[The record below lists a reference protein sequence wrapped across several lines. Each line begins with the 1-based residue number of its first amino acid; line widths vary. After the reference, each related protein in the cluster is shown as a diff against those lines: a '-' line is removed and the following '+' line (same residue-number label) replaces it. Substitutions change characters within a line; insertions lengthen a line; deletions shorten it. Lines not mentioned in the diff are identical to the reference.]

1 MTHRSMDRVSPV
13 VAWFG
18 MSAMV
23 AVVAASATTAQQSG
37 GGFGYGGAGGQ
48 PAAPGQ
54 SGGGFGYGGAAG
66 GAAGGD
72 DGSINGVPRGV
83 GYNTAG
89 GELSRADLE
98 QQALAPEYHFHMAG
112 PTSAD
117 AVGAGGGPPL
127 AAGAAAPG
135 YVQAKFV
142 HPYGNAMVA
151 HHYGPGYPPPIGQ
164 GGNFANG
171 GGLIA
176 NGTVAG
182 NPDLVNW
189 GLTPAWTR
197 EEIGNGAWFG
207 SAGSMPS
214 SSPVPYVGSFN
225 D

>member
-1 MTHRSMDRVSPV
+1 MNHRSMDRVSPV
-13 VAWFG
+13 TTWLGFTA
-18 MSAMV
+18 AI
-23 AVVAASATTAQQSG
+23 AVAAGSVTAAQQAG
-37 GGFGYGGAGGQ
+37 GGFGYGGPGGQ
-48 PAAPGQ
+48 PQSPAQ
-54 SGGGFGYGGAAG
+54 SGGGIGYGGSG
-66 GAAGGD
+66 GG
-72 DGSINGVPRGV
+72 DGSINGVPPGV

-127 AAGAAAPG
+127 APGVAAPG

-151 HHYGPGYPPPIGQ
+151 HHYGPGYPPPIGE

-171 GGLIA
+171 GGLVA